1 MKYAL
6 TILITFLFLSH
17 SATNAQ
23 WEQTNGPFGA
33 DVTSVLIHKSY
44 KFAGTRN
51 GLYRSVLESNVWQ
64 SDNETLKGDRVE
76 ALTADTKN
84 IYAGT
89 NHGLYKTS
97 DEGISWSSAGL
108 PDRIITALAI
118 KDSLLFAGTV
128 NGIFVSPD
136 KGLTWKEVDSGLIS
150 TNVVT
155 FAMHSEMILVSTL
168 YDGLYSS
175 SDNGVT
181 WKKINFEEN
190 EIFAVCFLGDLLLVS
205 SWDNVVYRST
215 DLGTSWKS
223 SDIGINGDEV
233 TNFALLGDK
242 VFAATNY
249 GLFQSLD
256 SGKTWQPS
264 SLSRIYI
271 HELVICNNYLVAG
284 TFEGV
289 YISTDLGLSW
299 TENNEGLLSGDVTS
313 LVSSGSKIYAGT
325 YGFGVFQSTDNGAT
339 WSKFS
344 NGLSNVFINGLGI
357 YKDYLLAGTNGG
369 TFRTGIPFDSW
380 TKVSSV
386 TGSRSF
392 VSINNKIIAG
402 SDYGVLFS
410 TDTGQTWKI
419 IDSTSYQIW
428 NVLAFDSTIIAGCNN
443 RGIRISTNNG
453 LNWDFSKGLQAT
465 VNALAFA
472 GNNVLVG
479 TSGVGVFLSSDSG
492 KTWSPTKLD
501 SMQIQ
506 TFQVFGKFV
515 FAGTFNGIFRSSDEG
530 ITWNKINGGLDGYF
544 IYDLTIA
551 GDYIYAGVND
561 GAVWRRPLSE
571 ITSVSENNKS
581 SLPDDFALFQNFPN
595 PFNPSTNIT
604 YSLPKNAHVILK
616 IYDVLGREI
625 TTLVNEEKSAGYY
638 SMRFDGSKLS
648 SGVYFYRI
656 QAGNFVS
663 TKKFV
668 LMK

>member
-23 WEQTNGPFGA
+23 WVQTNGPYGA
-33 DVTSVLIHKSY
+33 DVTSVLIHNSY

-64 SDNETLKGDRVE
+64 SDNETLKGFWVE
-76 ALTADTKN
+76 ALTADSKN

-89 NHGLYKTS
+89 KHGLYKTS

-128 NGIFVSPD
+128 NGIFVSSD

-155 FAMHSEMILVSTL
+155 FTIHSEMILVSTL

-175 SDNGVT
+175 FDNGVT
-181 WKKINFEEN
+181 WKKINFEED
-190 EIFAVCFLGDLLLVS
+190 EIFAVGFLGDLLLVS

-223 SDIGINGDEV
+223 SDIGANGDEV
-233 TNFALLGDK
+233 TNLVSLGENI
-242 VFAATNY
+242 FAATNY
-249 GLFQSLD
+249 GLYQSLD
-256 SGKTWQPS
+256 SGKTWRS
-264 SLSRIYI
+264 TSLTKIYI
-271 HELVICNNYLVAG
+271 HKLFLDDNYFLAG
-284 TFEGV
+284 TYQGA
-289 YISTDLGLSW
+289 YTSMDAGLNW
-299 TENNEGLLSGDVTS
+299 VETNEGLLSGDVIS
-313 LVSSGSKIYAGT
+313 LVSYDSKLYAGT
-325 YGFGVFQSTDNGAT
+325 NGFGVFQSTDNGAT

-369 TFRTGIPFDSW
+369 TFRTSILSNSW
-380 TKVSSV
+380 TKVSPV

-392 VSINNKIIAG
+392 VSINNEIIAG
-402 SDYGVLFS
+402 SDYGVLCS
-410 TDTGQTWKI
+410 KDAGQTWKI

-428 NVLAFDSTIIAGCNN
+428 NVLAFDSIIIAGCNN

-453 LNWDFSKGLQAT
+453 LNWNFSKGLQAT
-465 VNALAFA
+465 VNALTFA
-472 GNNVLVG
+472 GNNILAG

-506 TFQVFGKFV
+506 TFKVFDKFV
-515 FAGTFNGIFRSSDEG
+515 FAGTFNGIYRSSDDG
-530 ITWNKINGGLDGYF
+530 ITWDKVNGGLEGYF
-544 IYDLTIA
+544 VNDLTIA

-561 GAVWRRPLSE
+561 GAVWKRPLSE

-581 SLPDDFALFQNFPN
+581 NLPDDFALFQNFPN
-595 PFNPSTNIT
+595 PFNPSTKIT

-616 IYDVLGREI
+616 IYDVLGKEV

-648 SGVYFYRI
+648 SGIYFYRI